1 MKCIKICI
9 YCWKENICGLLTST
23 CIGNIL
29 FYILEIYS
37 NWFWEHEDGNEIA
50 HPDNSTRS
58 LIKHIYTYIIAF
70 FWRIIEIQSHDDRE
84 IFAMFR
90 LNLLTMS
97 KYEWIDGF
105 GFHTDIE
112 LRIVSLPLH
121 VMCVIMSSTLNFIC
135 LGDKLD
141 IPKKRCHLIIN
152 FLPISKCKLTS
163 V

>member
-1 MKCIKICI
+1 MKCIKIFI

-29 FYILEIYS
+29 FYILDIYC
-37 NWFWEHEDGNEIA
+37 NWFREHEDGNKIA
-50 HPDNSTRS
+50 HP
-58 LIKHIYTYIIAF
+58 KYMYIYIMAF
-70 FWRIIEIQSHDDRE
+70 IWCIIEAQSHDDRE

-152 FLPISKCKLTS
+152 FFPIWKM
-163 V
+163 

>member
-23 CIGNIL
+23 CIGKIL
-29 FYILEIYS
+29 FYILDIHC
-37 NWFWEHEDGNEIA
+37 NWFWEHEDCKKMA
-50 HPDNSTRS
+50 HPDY
-58 LIKHIYTYIIAF
+58 IYIYIYIMAF
-70 FWRIIEIQSHDDRE
+70 IWRIIETQSHDDRE

-121 VMCVIMSSTLNFIC
+121 VMCVVMSSTLNFIC